1 MPKNKFQ
8 DVIFTILMAA
18 VMVYGMVCYNI
29 SLETGGLRDAV
40 FAMALGEWP
49 VMTLAAVLIELIL
62 VGRLSKA
69 VAFRLVNPAESV
81 PTAVMLAVSAASVW
95 MMCPSMSLIAT
106 LLFKGGIQPGVVSAW
121 LQTTILNFPMALIW
135 QFFFAGRSYVVFSA
149 CSSVKSRPTEA
160 ACAGNT
166 PDIALRPD
174 ADVL

>member
-49 VMTLAAVLIELIL
+49 LMTLAAVLIELIL

-69 VAFRLVNPAESV
+69 VAFRLVNPAESG

-121 LQTTILNFPMALIW
+121 LQTSILNFPMALIW
-135 QFFFAGRSYVVFSA
+135 QFFFAGPLVRRIFGLLFRE
-149 CSSVKSRPTEA
+149 KQ
-160 ACAGNT
+160 
-166 PDIALRPD
+166 
-174 ADVL
+174 AD